1 MRENMK
7 AAKSLE
13 NSKKKKT
20 QLYEV
25 WERLRV
31 QPVAVICMTVLLIVI
46 SIAIFADMI
55 ADYRGK
61 ALMVVAENK
70 LLSPSREHIFGTD
83 NFGRDMFART
93 IHGTRTVLLVA
104 ISATLI
110 ATVIGTFLSCCATLF
125 GGKVDLII
133 MRFIDV
139 LTAIPN
145 LIIAIAVCA
154 GLGGGIWQLIVA
166 LTLSSITGTTRMQR
180 SRAITIVHMEYI
192 ESAKALGAGTIHIIT
207 RHLVPNLTS
216 IIFIGVTGSISTNI
230 MMISSL
236 GFIGLGVPPPHPE
249 LGLMLNNGVTYM
261 ARYPYMVI
269 IPGMAILIISLC
281 ISTFGDMLRDAFDP
295 MLKGRA

>member
-1 MRENMK
+1 MK
-7 AAKSLE
+7 AANSLE
-13 NSKKKKT
+13 NSKKKKG

-31 QPVAVICMTVLLIVI
+31 QPIAVICIVVLFILFF
-46 SIAIFADMI
+46 IAIFADVI
-55 ADYRGK
+55 ADYKTK

-70 LLSPSREHIFGTD
+70 LLSPSWEHIFGTD
-83 NFGRDMFART
+83 NFGRDLFAR
-93 IHGTRTVLLVA
+93 IVHGTRVVLLVA
-104 ISATLI
+104 VTSTLISA
-110 ATVIGTFLSCCATLF
+110 VIGTLLSCTATLF

-139 LTAIPN
+139 LLGIPN
-145 LIIAIAVCA
+145 LIIAIAICA
-154 GLGGGIWQLIVA
+154 GLGGGTWQLIVA
-166 LTLSSITGTTRMQR
+166 LTITGITGQTRMQR

-192 ESAKALGAGTIHIIT
+192 ESARALGASTIHIII

-236 GFIGLGVPPPHPE
+236 GFLGLGVPPPQPE
-249 LGLMLNNGVTYM
+249 WGLMLNNGVTYM
-261 ARYPYMVI
+261 ARYPHMI
-269 IPGMAILIISLC
+269 IVPGIAILITSLC
-281 ISTFGDMLRDAFDP
+281 VSTFGDMLRDAFDP